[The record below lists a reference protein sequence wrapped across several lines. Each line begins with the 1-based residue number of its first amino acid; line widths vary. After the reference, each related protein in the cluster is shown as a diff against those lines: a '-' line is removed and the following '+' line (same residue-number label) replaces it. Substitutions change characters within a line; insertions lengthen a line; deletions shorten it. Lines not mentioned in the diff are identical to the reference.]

1 MKKLVLSL
9 ALCLIHSLALAQVTP
24 ALQSGSKA
32 LLFNFSGLDNL
43 NANSF
48 NGGIG
53 VKYYLSPSTAF
64 RGGLQ
69 FASAN
74 EDDPANPASGQQAQ
88 DGETS
93 ATRVGIS
100 GALEFHGGTGR
111 VTPMWGLGVAF
122 STTSTE
128 RKNPNIGPAS
138 GQFIVKNSRN
148 GELINGLNFVGGSQV
163 DFFALVGA
171 EFFIVKEASLSAE
184 YRFGFSKISRKDQET
199 TQGPNTATT
208 KLGGGSGFGIATAG
222 VLTLAIYF

>member
-1 MKKLVLSL
+1 MKKPVLSL
-9 ALCLIHSLALAQVTP
+9 ALCLMQSLALAQVTP

-69 FASAN
+69 FASAS
-74 EDDPANPASGQQAQ
+74 EDNPANPPSGVQAQ
-88 DGETS
+88 DGEIS
-93 ATRVGIS
+93 GTRVGIA
-100 GALEFHGGTGR
+100 GALEFHSGTGR
-111 VTPMWGLGVAF
+111 VTPMWGLGAAI
-122 STTSTE
+122 SITSTE
-128 RKNPNIGPAS
+128 RKNPNFGPAS
-138 GQFIVKNSRN
+138 DQIIVKNSAN
-148 GELINGLNFVGGSQV
+148 GENINGLNFEGGSQL
-163 DFFALVGA
+163 DLFALFGA
-171 EFFIVKEASLSAE
+171 EFFIVKEASLAAE

-199 TQGPNTATT
+199 TQGPNTSTT

>member
-1 MKKLVLSL
+1 MKKPVLSL
-9 ALCLIHSLALAQVTP
+9 ALCLMQSLALAQVTP

-69 FASAN
+69 FASAS
-74 EDDPANPASGQQAQ
+74 EDNPANPPSGVQAQ
-88 DGETS
+88 DGEIS
-93 ATRVGIS
+93 GTRVGIA
-100 GALEFHGGTGR
+100 GALEFHSGTGR
-111 VTPMWGLGVAF
+111 VTPMWGLGAAI
-122 STTSTE
+122 SITSTE
-128 RKNPNIGPAS
+128 RKNPNFGPAS
-138 GQFIVKNSRN
+138 DQIIVKNSAN
-148 GELINGLNFVGGSQV
+148 GENINGLNFEGGSQL
-163 DFFALVGA
+163 DLFALFGA
-171 EFFIVKEASLSAE
+171 EFFIVKEASLASE

-199 TQGPNTATT
+199 TQGPNTSTT